1 MENECLEFNK
11 IEEPEEPELM
21 REGLG
26 EINMQQGIEV
36 GYVTI
41 SGSATDANEIA
52 MEAEDK
58 FSRTEGDA
66 YYTYNFEKPI
76 LFSGYM
82 I

>member
-1 MENECLEFNK
+1 
-11 IEEPEEPELM
+11 
-21 REGLG
+21 
-26 EINMQQGIEV
+26 MQQGIEV

-41 SGSATDANEIA
+41 SGSATDADEVA
-52 MEAEDK
+52 MEADDK